1 VSCECFENKFV
12 ASKILKG
19 EIRVLNKMRVFSI
32 KDWCFKTCIQLV
44 G

>member
-1 VSCECFENKFV
+1 MSCECSENKFV
-12 ASKILKG
+12 ASKMLKG
-19 EIRVLNKMRVFSI
+19 EIRVLNKMRVFCI